1 VDWLTLG
8 IAVPWIAVVLGAWGV
23 RQFVYQ
29 RRRIHERIEGVTE
42 DLDELGF
49 DEEIPGRAIGSE
61 APAFALPD
69 LEGNQVSSEQF
80 RGRRVLLIFLGPAC
94 KFSREMVPGLA
105 ALPLDGREGRP
116 ELLLASNGTVE
127 ENREFVKEFGL
138 GCTVMLQKNWEI
150 ASLYAAPGSPMGYML
165 DERGVLAS
173 HLTMGAEDLLALASG
188 AAAASTTAP
197 GTAAQDSTRKGGGK
211 R

>member
-1 VDWLTLG
+1 MYWPILG
-8 IAVPWIAVVLGAWGV
+8 IAVPWIAVVLGVWGV
-23 RQFVYQ
+23 HQFIHQ
-29 RRRIHERIEGVTE
+29 RRRIRDRIEGLIE

-69 LEGNQVSSEQF
+69 LEDNQISIGEF
-80 RGRRVLLIFLGPAC
+80 RGRRVLLIFVGPAC
-94 KFSREMVPGLA
+94 KFSREMIPGLV

-127 ENREFVKEFGL
+127 ENRELVKEFGL
-138 GCTVMLQKNWEI
+138 SCTVLLQKDWEI
-150 ASLYAAPGSPMGYML
+150 ASLYAAPGSPMGYMV
-165 DERGVLAS
+165 DEHGSFAS

-197 GTAAQDSTRKGGGK
+197 DTAAQDKRGKGGAT